1 MDAATQASAD
11 RCAPLWFHLQSV
23 FLKHT
28 ALSATDNLNEEQCRV
43 LLEFMEN
50 GPVGEFCARWRL
62 LVALHS
68 AITIWPGLSSLR
80 EYYIILFLCRDFR
93 L

>member
-1 MDAATQASAD
+1 MAAVDAATQASAD

-23 FLKHT
+23 FLRPTTASTTTAKHC
-28 ALSATDNLNEEQCRV
+28 EEQAQV

-62 LVALHS
+62 LAALYS
-68 AITIWPGLSSLR
+68 AIAIWPGLPDSRKCEGGCL
-80 EYYIILFLCRDFR
+80 
-93 L
+93 